1 MSKIYQLS
9 AINKT
14 APWFLLIDPPS
25 SHETFK
31 LSNRNSQITLYKY
44 CKQHH
49 LSHLQVVCFPG
60 CFYLLWLVADEDVE
74 RWRAASHPLSAVSFS
89 SFCQSGAGPE
99 VITQHPLHHH
109 HHSSLHCIPFK
120 SKYLI
125 LCQKSVLRSHTFKG
139 AQKLCPCLERERSI
153 MSMMKR
159 PWSVTSP
166 SVMPTQNVFKAV
178 PLCIFILVFTL
189 HCIVAH
195 FSIVAQF
202 ECQIVF
208 LWQRF
213 ARLASQP
220 VWNLSSTHLEN
231 WKEW

>member
-60 CFYLLWLVADEDVE
+60 FFYLLWLVADEDVE

-109 HHSSLHCIPFK
+109 RQSSLHCIPFN

-125 LCQKSVLRSHTFKG
+125 LCQKYVLRSRTFKG
-139 AQKLCPCLERERSI
+139 AQKLCPCLEREGSI

-159 PWSVTSP
+159 GLG
-166 SVMPTQNVFKAV
+166 A
-178 PLCIFILVFTL
+178 LL
-189 HCIVAH
+189 H
-195 FSIVAQF
+195 
-202 ECQIVF
+202 
-208 LWQRF
+208 
-213 ARLASQP
+213 RL
-220 VWNLSSTHLEN
+220 
-231 WKEW
+231 